1 MKKTSLILVGLLA
14 GAVALPGFRT
24 VYAPPAPGKW
34 VTLFDG
40 KAVKGWHSY
49 LKDRAIGWNVE
60 DGTLTPD
67 GTGGDL
73 VTDKEYE
80 NFDLEFEF
88 KIPKG
93 SNSGVVYKIIESPDN
108 KTTYMSG
115 PEYQVIDDEFY
126 RVKDAQGNST
136 KLKGSQLTG
145 ANYDM
150 TAPSDLTA
158 VKPAGE
164 WNKGRI
170 VVNNNHVEHYLNGKK
185 VVDYQYGTD
194 EWKAMVAKSKFA
206 NWAYATPHAKGKIA
220 LQNHS
225 PDEKVWYRNIR
236 IREL

>member
-1 MKKTSLILVGLLA
+1 MKKILIPGLLA
-14 GAVALPGFRT
+14 GVLALSAAMT
-24 VYAPPAPGKW
+24 TKDKW
-34 VTLFDG
+34 TTLFDG
-40 KAVKGWHSY
+40 KTITGWHSY
-49 LKDRAIGWNVE
+49 HKDGVVGWNVE
-60 DGTLTPD
+60 NGTLTPD

-93 SNSGVVYKIIESPDN
+93 SNIGVIYKVIDSPDL

-115 PEYQVIDDEFY
+115 PEYQVIDDKGY
-126 RVKDAQGNST
+126 LDAKGELY
-136 KLKGSQLTG
+136 KLKTSQLTG
-145 ANYDM
+145 ANYDVM
-150 TAPSDLTA
+150 APSDLNAT
-158 VKPAGE
+158 KPAGE

-170 VVNNNHVEHYLNGKK
+170 VVNNNHIEHFLNGKK

-194 EWKAMVAKSKFA
+194 EWKKAVAESKFKD
-206 NWAYATPHAKGKIA
+206 WAYATPHAKGKIA

-225 PDEKVWYRNIR
+225 PNEKVWYRNIR

>member
-1 MKKTSLILVGLLA
+1 MKKATFALALLA
-14 GAVALPGFRT
+14 GVMTLMSLSNAGSK
-24 VYAPPAPGKW
+24 PGKW
-34 VTLFDG
+34 VSLFDG
-40 KAVKGWHSY
+40 KSTKGWHSY
-49 LKDRAIGWNVE
+49 LKDKAIGWNIE

-80 NFDLEFEF
+80 NFELEFEF
-88 KIPKG
+88 KLPPK
-93 SNSGVVYKIIESPDN
+93 SNSGVVYKVIEDPAN
-108 KTTYMSG
+108 KATYWSG
-115 PEYQVIDDEFY
+115 PEYQVIDDTGY
-126 RVKDAQGNST
+126 QLGDGA

-150 TAPSDLTA
+150 IAPSDLTIN
-158 VKPAGE
+158 KPAGQ

-185 VVDYQYGTD
+185 VVEYHYGGD
-194 EWKAMVAKSKFA
+194 EWQKMVAGSKFKDW
-206 NWAYATPHAKGKIA
+206 NYAKAHTKGKIA

-225 PDEKVWYRNIR
+225 PKEVVWYKNIR